1 MIGLIKRYHLV
12 SPGCFLK
19 AYSNE
24 NANRIYYKLSNYD
37 SYRGI
42 YGHECVNEL
51 IASRLLDILGVP
63 HVKYKLIH
71 SYVKIG
77 GQEIKTWICSSENL
91 KKQDEVKMAFDLF
104 YDLEKQENESPIEFA
119 VRYGWAQYIYRM
131 FLVDYLVANRDR
143 HGSNVEVLKTRNTNS
158 VRLAPLF
165 DHGVS
170 LLFSCYGNEEELRN
184 FNVMK
189 DIQANNFFDSRS
201 LEYNLGLI
209 PKEYPLEI
217 TNLKE
222 SDKKY
227 LLND

>member
-1 MIGLIKRYHLV
+1 
-12 SPGCFLK
+12 
-19 AYSNE
+19 
-24 NANRIYYKLSNYD
+24 
-37 SYRGI
+37 
-42 YGHECVNEL
+42 
-51 IASRLLDILGVP
+51 
-63 HVKYKLIH
+63 
-71 SYVKIG
+71 
-77 GQEIKTWICSSENL
+77 
-91 KKQDEVKMAFDLF
+91 
-104 YDLEKQENESPIEFA
+104 
-119 VRYGWAQYIYRM
+119 M

-143 HGSNVEVLKTRNTNS
+143 HGSNVEVLKTRNTIS

-189 DIQANNFFDSRS
+189 DIQANNFFGSRS

-227 LLND
+227 LLNGLSEVITSDHMEKIWEMIWKMWCHYETICDKRRF